1 MRHHTAARRPARLR
15 WAVTA
20 VFMVFAA
27 AAVLT
32 ARQKP
37 ADDDSFE
44 ALYRR
49 GSEINKTF
57 KTLTARF
64 TETTT
69 SSMLTR
75 PLVASGVV
83 AVERP
88 SKVVLHYHQ
97 PESRDVLIEG
107 DRLTVSWP
115 GRHIRDVTNIAAA
128 NRRIQKYFVDST
140 PAELRE
146 SFDIV
151 SERADDRPRTYRLTM
166 VPRRKQIREGLSR
179 LELWLDQTSL
189 LLAAMRMTFPNGDTK
204 LMALEDVVANA
215 PIAPGVFTIGPSPAP
230 APAR

>member
-1 MRHHTAARRPARLR
+1 MVAAS
-15 WAVTA
+15 AVI
-20 VFMVFAA
+20 
-27 AAVLT
+27 LT
-32 ARQKP
+32 AQQK
-37 ADDDSFE
+37 AAGDDSFDQ
-44 ALYRR
+44 LYRR
-49 GSEINKTF
+49 GSEINATL

-69 SSMLTR
+69 STMLTR

-88 SKVVLHYHQ
+88 SRVVLHYQQ
-97 PESRDVLIEG
+97 PELRDVLIDG

-128 NRRIQKYFVDST
+128 NRRIQKYFVDSS
-140 PAELRE
+140 PALLRE

-151 SERADDRPRTYRLTM
+151 SEKADDRPRTYRLTM

-204 LMALEDVVANA
+204 LMVFEDVVLNV
-215 PIAPGVFTIGPSPAP
+215 PVDPGAFTIGPLPPPAS
-230 APAR
+230 R

>member
-1 MRHHTAARRPARLR
+1 
-15 WAVTA
+15 VS
-20 VFMVFAA
+20 VFMAA
-27 AAVLT
+27 ASAVILT
-32 ARQKP
+32 AQQK
-37 ADDDSFE
+37 AAGDDSFDQ
-44 ALYRR
+44 LYRR
-49 GSEINKTF
+49 GSEINATL

-69 SSMLTR
+69 SAMLTR

-88 SKVVLHYHQ
+88 SRVVLHYQQ
-97 PESRDVLIEG
+97 PELRDVLIDG

-128 NRRIQKYFVDST
+128 NRRIQKYFVDSS
-140 PAELRE
+140 PALLRE

-151 SERADDRPRTYRLTM
+151 SEKADDRPRTYRLTM

-204 LMALEDVVANA
+204 LMTFSDVKPNVPLDAA
-215 PIAPGVFTIGPSPAP
+215 TFK
-230 APAR
+230 